1 MKISKQLG
9 RSCRKFTNF
18 KHFQNHAMLL
28 LESVDWMGPKTCNKM
43 EEWVKMVIS
52 KNSAIRGGVI
62 GVSFMTS

>member
-1 MKISKQLG
+1 
-9 RSCRKFTNF
+9 
-18 KHFQNHAMLL
+18 MLL
-28 LESVDWMGPKTCNKM
+28 PESVDWMGPKTCNKM